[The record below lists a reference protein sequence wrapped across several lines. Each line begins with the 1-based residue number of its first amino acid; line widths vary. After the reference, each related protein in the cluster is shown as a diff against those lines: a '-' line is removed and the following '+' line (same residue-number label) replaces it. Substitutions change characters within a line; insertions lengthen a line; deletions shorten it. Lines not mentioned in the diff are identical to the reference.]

1 MNSLRALNVGFG
13 ASRLLFGVFAGAF
26 PEKIGRTWIGDTAE
40 TPQNKVILR
49 ALAGRDFAIGAG
61 TIEAAMRDDT
71 DTWLAVAALAD
82 LGDVTSTLIARDDL
96 PSKSVKITVALA
108 GSAAL
113 SGIGLLVL
121 NQLAED

>member
-1 MNSLRALNVGFG
+1 MKSLRTLNVGFG

-26 PEKIGRTWIGDTAE
+26 PEKIGHTWIGETAE
-40 TPQNKVILR
+40 TPQNRVILR

-61 TIEAAMRDDT
+61 TIEAALRDDA

-82 LGDVTSTLIARDDL
+82 LGDLASTVIARNDL
-96 PSKSVKITVALA
+96 PSKSVKITLALA

-121 NQLAED
+121 NQLSD

>member
-1 MNSLRALNVGFG
+1 MKSLRTLNVGFG

-26 PEKIGRTWIGDTAE
+26 PEKIGRTWIGETAE
-40 TPQNKVILR
+40 TPQNRVILR

-61 TIEAAMRDDT
+61 TIEAALRDDA

-82 LGDVTSTLIARDDL
+82 LGDLASTVIARNDL
-96 PSKSVKITVALA
+96 PSKSVKITLALA

-121 NQLAED
+121 NQLSD

>member
-13 ASRLLFGVFAGAF
+13 ASRLAFGLFAGAF
-26 PEKIGRTWIGDTAE
+26 PEKVGRTWIGESAE

-49 ALAGRDFAIGAG
+49 ALSGRDFAIGAG
-61 TIEAAMRDDT
+61 TIEAALRDDA

-82 LGDVTSTLIARDDL
+82 IGDLTSTLIARDDL
-96 PSKSVKITVALA
+96 TPKGVKITVAVA

-113 SGIGLLVL
+113 AGIGLLVM
-121 NQLAED
+121 NQLSD

>member
-1 MNSLRALNVGFG
+1 MKSLRTLNVGFG

-26 PEKIGRTWIGDTAE
+26 PEKIGRTWIGETAE
-40 TPQNKVILR
+40 TPQNQVILR

-61 TIEAAMRDDT
+61 TIEAALRDDA

-82 LGDVTSTLIARDDL
+82 LGDLASTVIARNDL
-96 PSKSVKITVALA
+96 PSKSVKITLALA

-121 NQLAED
+121 NQLSD

>member
-1 MNSLRALNVGFG
+1 MKSLRALNVGFG
-13 ASRLLFGVFAGAF
+13 ASRLAFGVFAGAF
-26 PEKIGRTWIGDTAE
+26 PEKIGRTWIGETAG
-40 TPQNKVILR
+40 TPQNQVILR

-61 TIEAAMRDDT
+61 TIEAALRDDA

-82 LGDVTSTLIARDDL
+82 LGDLASTLIARNDL

-121 NQLAED
+121 NQLSD